1 LPGKDGW
8 LPKKRIRNMIITKTA
23 ENSKDTAFHFLV
35 IKNKNYDHNS
45 KYILPVKPSPNIPE
59 IQSVYLYPSTCFFE
73 GTVLSEGRGTDKP
86 FEKFGHPLL
95 PTIFI
100 HLHQS
105 QMKALRIP
113 SIILKNVMAGIYPA
127 HRKKY

>member
-1 LPGKDGW
+1 LTIGEYAMLIAGERW
-8 LPKKRIRNMIITKTA
+8 LPSEKANQKYDYYRTA

-45 KYILPVKPSPNIPE
+45 KYVLPVRPSPNLPE
-59 IQSVYLYPSTCFFE
+59 IQSIYLYPSTCLFE

-95 PTIFI
+95 PT
-100 HLHQS
+100 
-105 QMKALRIP
+105 
-113 SIILKNVMAGIYPA
+113 
-127 HRKKY
+127 